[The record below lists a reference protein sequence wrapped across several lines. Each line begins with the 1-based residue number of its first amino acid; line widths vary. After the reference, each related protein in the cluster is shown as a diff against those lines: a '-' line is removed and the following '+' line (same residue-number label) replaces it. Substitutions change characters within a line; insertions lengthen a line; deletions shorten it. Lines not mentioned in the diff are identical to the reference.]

1 MCTAMSN
8 GGVNMEVRG
17 WFICNGV
24 QYAFVSLKGDVKW
37 VYRELLKY
45 MKKWSIR
52 RAQIDVNDECRY
64 YVFVRDKRIRI
75 YRCIDGHRCSYRR
88 EG

>member
-1 MCTAMSN
+1 
-8 GGVNMEVRG
+8 MEVRG
-17 WFICNGV
+17 WFICNGA

-52 RAQIDVNDECRY
+52 WGQIDVNDECRY
-64 YVFVRDKRIRI
+64 YVFVLEKYIQI
-75 YRCIDGHRCSYRR
+75 YRCIDGYIWLYDR

>member
-1 MCTAMSN
+1 MD
-8 GGVNMEVRG
+8 VRG
-17 WFICNGV
+17 WFICNGAK
-24 QYAFVSLKGDVKW
+24 YAFVSLKGDVKW

-45 MKKWSIR
+45 MKKWSIKHG
-52 RAQIDVNDECRY
+52 QIDVNDEKRY
-64 YVFVRDKRIRI
+64 TVFVRDKCIRI